1 MVRADRIDCAR
12 RIEDQRLSFMNRR
25 PSSIVTRPPH
35 GAFPRAVAAGFTLV
49 ELVIV
54 VLVIGILVAVAAP
67 RAAQIGKQA
76 KINATLAEA
85 RKYQDAAMI
94 FLNKN
99 GRYPNDASHGV
110 YPSDFIGYVPQYNFD
125 TGPALGG
132 VWDWNGPGTSMPHY
146 GIAVRILSTDTATI
160 ALFQEIDNQADDGN
174 LATGSIQKVVNGAGE
189 FVQFV
194 LETR

>member
-1 MVRADRIDCAR
+1 M
-12 RIEDQRLSFMNRR
+12 
-25 PSSIVTRPPH
+25 
-35 GAFPRAVAAGFTLV
+35 
-49 ELVIV
+49 IV
-54 VLVIGILVAVAAP
+54 VLVIGILVGVAAP
-67 RAAQIGKQA
+67 RAAQISKQA

-99 GRYPNDASHGV
+99 GRYPDDANDGV
-110 YPSDFIGYVPQYNFD
+110 YPTDFIGYIPKYNFD
-125 TGPALGG
+125 TSPALGG

-174 LATGSIQKVVNGAGE
+174 LATGSIQKVANGAGV